1 MDGLVA
7 FCWLSCL
14 NQKILLAMIFIE
26 YFFQILKRP
35 LQRWLLAGLCLF
47 AGSASAQ
54 QMLSLPECAEL
65 LTKNNLTFRDGQLQ
79 AEAAQAQWRQAKS
92 QQLPQ
97 LGVNLSQSVNLG
109 RSIDRFTNAYIDQ
122 LYNSSY
128 VGAGVDMTIFQG
140 FRVQNEIR
148 QNKLLK
154 ESTLE
159 SSVAVRDAQLLL
171 MVRAYVQVL
180 ANKALYESAQQQV
193 ATSEEQVDRVEK
205 QVKAGVVGANGL
217 YEIRAQLSNDK
228 FDKVTSLNNYRMAR
242 LALFQLLNVPPDPDM
257 EFRPLS
263 VNADEPAPL
272 SAEDIFDEAQQ
283 NFPFIRAAELR
294 RQSFGFLVKSIK
306 GQNFPS
312 LSASTNFGAFYAS
325 TNKQLDYFRQLNATR
340 NGSLGLNLYIPI
352 MGRWQTRP
360 RVELAQVQER
370 IARNQL
376 DQNKL
381 QLRQGIEQALLDVA
395 ASQDRYQ
402 AARENAEALEASY
415 ATVES
420 RLNAGTAT
428 IFEYSLSK
436 ANLARAQANAIRAT
450 YESIM
455 NRKILQYYRQGS
467 WEGVF

>member
-1 MDGLVA
+1 
-7 FCWLSCL
+7 
-14 NQKILLAMIFIE
+14 MIFIE
-26 YFFQILKRP
+26 YFFQMLRRP
-35 LQRWLLAGLCLF
+35 LQWWLLGGFCLF
-47 AGSASAQ
+47 VLPLSAQ
-54 QMLSLPECAEL
+54 QMLSLQECAEL

-128 VGAGVDMTIFQG
+128 VGASVDETLFQG

-148 QNKLLK
+148 QNRLLK
-154 ESTLE
+154 ESALE
-159 SSVAVRDAQLLL
+159 NSVAVRDAQLLL

-180 ANKALYESAQQQV
+180 ATKALYESAQQQV
-193 ATSEEQVDRVEK
+193 TTSEEQVDRVEK

-228 FDKVTSLNNYRMAR
+228 FDEVTFLNSYRVAR
-242 LALFQLLNVPPDPDM
+242 LSLFQLLNLPPDPNV

-263 VNADEPAPL
+263 VSANEPAPL
-272 SAEDIFDEAQQ
+272 SADDLFEETQQ
-283 NFPFIRAAELR
+283 NFPLIRAAELR
-294 RQSFGFLVKSIK
+294 RQSFNYLVKSIK
-306 GQNFPS
+306 GRNLPS
-312 LSASTNFGAFYAS
+312 LGASANFGAFYAS
-325 TNKQLDYFRQLNATR
+325 TNKQLDYFDQLNATR
-340 NGSLGLNLYIPI
+340 NGSLGINLYIPI

-360 RVELAQVQER
+360 RIDFAKVQER
-370 IARNQL
+370 IARNEL

-381 QLRQGIEQALLDVA
+381 QLRQGIEQALLDVT

-402 AARENAEALEASY
+402 AARDQADALEASY

>member
-1 MDGLVA
+1 MSILNILNYNTR
-7 FCWLSCL
+7 FLPQCWL
-14 NQKILLAMIFIE
+14 IL
-26 YFFQILKRP
+26 
-35 LQRWLLAGLCLF
+35 GLCL
-47 AGSASAQ
+47 STLPLSAQ
-54 QMLSLPECAEL
+54 QLLSLSECAEL

-97 LGVNLSQSVNLG
+97 LGVNVSQSVNLG

-128 VGAGVDMTIFQG
+128 AGAGVDETIFQG

-148 QNKLLK
+148 QFRLLK
-154 ESTLE
+154 ESSLE
-159 SSVAVRDAQLLL
+159 NSVAVRDAQLLL

-180 ANKALYESAQQQV
+180 ATKALHESAQQQV
-193 ATSEEQVDRVEK
+193 ATSEEQVSRVEK
-205 QVKAGVVGANGL
+205 QVEAGVVGANGL

-228 FDKVTSLNNYRMAR
+228 FDEVTFLNNYRVAR
-242 LALFQLLNVPPDPDM
+242 LALFQLLNLPPDLST

-263 VNADEPAPL
+263 VSANEPALL
-272 SAEDIFDEAQQ
+272 SPEGIFEETQQ

-294 RQSFGFLVKSIK
+294 RESFGYLVKSLK

-325 TNKQLDYFRQLNATR
+325 TNQQLDYFAQLNATR

-360 RVELAQVQER
+360 RIELAQVQER

-381 QLRQGIEQALLDVA
+381 QLRQGIEQALLDVT

-402 AARENAEALEASY
+402 AARNQAEALEASY

-455 NRKILQYYRQGS
+455 NRKILQYYRQGN

>member
-1 MDGLVA
+1 MSILNILNYNTR
-7 FCWLSCL
+7 FLPQCWLIS
-14 NQKILLAMIFIE
+14 
-26 YFFQILKRP
+26 
-35 LQRWLLAGLCLF
+35 GLCLF
-47 AGSASAQ
+47 TWPVSAQ
-54 QMLSLPECAEL
+54 QLLSLSECAEL

-97 LGVNLSQSVNLG
+97 LGVNVSQSVNLG

-128 VGAGVDMTIFQG
+128 AGAGVDETIFQG

-148 QNKLLK
+148 QFRLLK
-154 ESTLE
+154 ESSLE
-159 SSVAVRDAQLLL
+159 NSVAVRDAQLLL

-180 ANKALYESAQQQV
+180 ATKALHESAQQQV
-193 ATSEEQVDRVEK
+193 ATSEEQVSRVEK
-205 QVKAGVVGANGL
+205 QVEAGVVGANGL

-228 FDKVTSLNNYRMAR
+228 FDEVTFLNNYRVAR
-242 LALFQLLNVPPDPDM
+242 LALFQLLNLPPDLST

-263 VNADEPAPL
+263 VSANEPALL
-272 SAEDIFDEAQQ
+272 SPEGIFEETQQ

-294 RQSFGFLVKSIK
+294 RESFGYLVKSLK

-325 TNKQLDYFRQLNATR
+325 TNQQLDYFAQLNATR

-360 RVELAQVQER
+360 RIELAQVQER

-381 QLRQGIEQALLDVA
+381 QLRQGIEQALLDVT

-402 AARENAEALEASY
+402 AARNQAEALEASY

-455 NRKILQYYRQGS
+455 NRKILQYYRQGN

>member
-1 MDGLVA
+1 MSILNILNYTTR
-7 FCWLSCL
+7 FLPQCWLIS
-14 NQKILLAMIFIE
+14 
-26 YFFQILKRP
+26 
-35 LQRWLLAGLCLF
+35 GLCLF
-47 AGSASAQ
+47 TWPVSAQ
-54 QMLSLPECAEL
+54 QLLSLQECAEL

-79 AEAAQAQWRQAKS
+79 AEAAQVQWRQAKS

-97 LGVNLSQSVNLG
+97 LGVNVSQSVNLG

-128 VGAGVDMTIFQG
+128 VGAGLDETIFQG

-148 QNKLLK
+148 QSRLLK
-154 ESTLE
+154 ESSLE
-159 SSVAVRDAQLLL
+159 NSAAVRDAQLLL

-180 ANKALYESAQQQV
+180 ATKALHESAQQQV
-193 ATSEEQVDRVEK
+193 STSEEQVSRVEK
-205 QVKAGVVGANGL
+205 QVEAGVVGANGL

-228 FDKVTSLNNYRMAR
+228 FDEVTFLNNYRMAR
-242 LALFQLLNVPPDPDM
+242 LALFQLLNVPPDLST

-263 VNADEPAPL
+263 VSVDEPAPL
-272 SAEDIFDEAQQ
+272 SAEALFEETQQ

-294 RQSFGFLVKSIK
+294 RESFGYLVKSLK

-325 TNKQLDYFRQLNATR
+325 TNQQLDYFAQLNATR

-360 RVELAQVQER
+360 RIELAQVQER

-381 QLRQGIEQALLDVA
+381 QLRQGIEQALLDVT

-402 AARENAEALEASY
+402 AARNQAEALEASY

-436 ANLARAQANAIRAT
+436 ANLARAQANAITAT
-450 YESIM
+450 YGHIM
-455 NRKILQYYRQGS
+455 NRKILHYYRQGN

>member
-1 MDGLVA
+1 M
-7 FCWLSCL
+7 
-14 NQKILLAMIFIE
+14 
-26 YFFQILKRP
+26 KRP
-35 LQRWLLAGLCLF
+35 GQRWLVGCFCLVYF
-47 AGSASAQ
+47 PLSAQ
-54 QMLSLPECAEL
+54 QMLSLQECAEL
-65 LTKNNLTFRDGQLQ
+65 LTKNNLIFRDGQLQ

-97 LGVNLSQSVNLG
+97 LGINLSQSVNLG

-128 VGAGVDMTIFQG
+128 VGARVSETIFQG
-140 FRVQNEIR
+140 FSVQNEIR

-154 ESTLE
+154 ESALE
-159 SSVAVRDAQLLL
+159 NSVAVRDAQLLL
-171 MVRAYVQVL
+171 MVQAYVQVL
-180 ANKALYESAQQQV
+180 ATKALHESAQQQV

-217 YEIRAQLSNDK
+217 YEIRAQFSNDK
-228 FDKVTSLNNYRMAR
+228 FDEVTALNSYRMAR
-242 LALFQLLNVPPDPDM
+242 LALFQLLNLPPDPDT

-263 VNADEPAPL
+263 VTANEPTPL
-272 SAEDIFDEAQQ
+272 SAADLFEETQQ

-294 RQSFGFLVKSIK
+294 RQSFNYLVKSIK
-306 GQNFPS
+306 GRNYPS
-312 LSASTNFGAFYAS
+312 LNASADFGAFYAS
-325 TNKQLDYFRQLNATR
+325 TNKQLDYFAQLNATR

-370 IARNQL
+370 VARNQL

-381 QLRQGIEQALLDVA
+381 ELRQGIEQALLNVT

-402 AARENAEALEASY
+402 VARENAEALEASY

-450 YESIM
+450 YEYIM
-455 NRKILQYYRQGS
+455 NRKILQYYRQAS